1 MRKFKKL
8 LFDFVL
14 ITVLTVI
21 TSSVSCQNYK
31 IDEGKKLQFSF
42 AVPCEGNCWVVD
54 DLKGNETKIKEGGIQ
69 KWNSKETVFRCY
81 FKVDKTG
88 SLNIGIL
95 AKSFSGRAKLKVTFG
110 NISKEVSVSTASFDT
125 VRIGKF
131 NIKSS
136 GYQFVEI
143 QGMERSGEFFP
154 EIESVLI
161 GGEATT
167 GKVYF
172 AHNDFYWG
180 RRGPSV
186 HLNFQVPESA
196 GNVVYFYN
204 EITVPENND
213 VLGSY
218 FMANGFG
225 QGYFGMQVN
234 SPTERRILF
243 SVWSPYKTDNPGVIP
258 EEFKIKLLKK
268 GDDVYTGEFGNEGSG
283 GQSFL
288 KFD

>member
-14 ITVLTVI
+14 ITVLTLI

-110 NISKEVSVSTASFDT
+110 NNSKEVSVSTATFDT

-213 VLGSY
+213 VLG
-218 FMANGFG
+218 
-225 QGYFGMQVN
+225 
-234 SPTERRILF
+234 
-243 SVWSPYKTDNPGVIP
+243 
-258 EEFKIKLLKK
+258 
-268 GDDVYTGEFGNEGSG
+268 
-283 GQSFL
+283 
-288 KFD
+288 